1 MVIRASPA
9 SPSNALLP
17 AKPRNCLPAVFSF
30 LSALNPALHGSAPS
44 LSATTAA
51 SFSPAQIS
59 SAMANGLKHGRFR
72 AIPPCLKPASP
83 EFLLLATCAM
93 APSNASP
100 RAWAKAPSSSNSC
113 TNIWPKFNDAR
124 RQKSSSRMTE
134 LLSTPPEQLVEQ
146 LRKVAVFSDLPQD
159 DLLWFVSKCQEL
171 RLAAG
176 DIVMREGDKAEF
188 MIVMLEGEIRAR
200 AEHGPADGPVFT
212 MSGGEVSGMLPF
224 SRLKVISV
232 TGRAVVPSHYL
243 AFHVSYF
250 EEMFHRLPELVRR
263 LVGLLADRVRNVT
276 RQEQQHEKLAALGKL
291 SAGLAHELNN
301 PSAATRRSAAALRE
315 CLARLR
321 GAARS
326 TSIGPQDC
334 VLLAQREEEIRAS
347 LKPAQ
352 FKDELA
358 RADRQD
364 AIQSWLESRNVA
376 DAWKLAPSLAEVNL
390 TDAHLE
396 SFAEAAGDSLGPE
409 LTRFATLLEM
419 DRIAEELDHSSAR
432 ISDLIKAVKEY
443 SYMDQSPVQE
453 VDVEHS
459 LETTLTIMNHKLK
472 RGITVAREYAP
483 NLPKVMAN
491 GSELNQVWT
500 NLIDNAADAMKGTG
514 TLTIRTARENDF
526 VLVEIADNGPG
537 IPAEVKSR
545 IFDPF
550 FTTKGVGEGT
560 GLGLDI
566 VNRIVKSARG
576 QVNVISSPGDTRFQ
590 IRIPIQAAM

>member
-1 MVIRASPA
+1 
-9 SPSNALLP
+9 
-17 AKPRNCLPAVFSF
+17 
-30 LSALNPALHGSAPS
+30 
-44 LSATTAA
+44 
-51 SFSPAQIS
+51 
-59 SAMANGLKHGRFR
+59 
-72 AIPPCLKPASP
+72 
-83 EFLLLATCAM
+83 
-93 APSNASP
+93 
-100 RAWAKAPSSSNSC
+100 
-113 TNIWPKFNDAR
+113 
-124 RQKSSSRMTE
+124 MTE
-134 LLSTPPEQLVEQ
+134 LLTTPPEQLVEQ
-146 LRKVAVFSDLPQD
+146 LRKIAVFSDLPQD

-171 RLAAG
+171 RVGPG
-176 DIVMREGDKAEF
+176 DIVMNEGDKAEF

-200 AEHGPADGPVFT
+200 AERGPADGPVFT
-212 MSGGEVSGMLPF
+212 MSSGEVSGMLPF
-224 SRLKVISV
+224 SRLKIVSV
-232 TGRAVVPSHYL
+232 TGRAVLPSHYL
-243 AFHVSYF
+243 AFHVSHF

-263 LVGLLADRVRNVT
+263 LVGLLADRVRSVT

-301 PSAATRRSAAALRE
+301 PSAAARRSAAALRD

-326 TSIGPQDC
+326 TSIGPKDC
-334 VLLAQREEEIRAS
+334 ALLAQREEQIRSS

-364 AIQSWLESRNVA
+364 AIQSWLESRNVT

-390 TDAHLE
+390 TDANLE

-419 DRIAEELDHSSAR
+419 DRIAEELDNSSAR
-432 ISDLIKAVKEY
+432 ISELIKAIKEY
-443 SYMDQSPVQE
+443 SYMDQAPVQE
-453 VDVEHS
+453 VDIEHS
-459 LETTLTIMNHKLK
+459 LETTLTIMHHKLK
-472 RGITVAREYAP
+472 RGITVARDYDP
-483 NLPKVMAN
+483 SLPKIMAN

-500 NLIDNAADAMKGTG
+500 NLIDNAADAMKGAG
-514 TLTIRTARENDF
+514 TLTVRTARENDF

-566 VNRIVKSARG
+566 VNRIVKNARG

-590 IRIPIQAAM
+590 IRIPIQPAM